1 MKIVGFL
8 GAYDKTDL
16 IIYVA
21 KMLSITNKKVLVID
35 STVEGKSRY
44 IVPTINPTISYVTNF
59 YEIDIAIGF
68 DNYTNIAQYLGKKQ
82 LDYDFI
88 LIDVDNYES
97 FENFKIKQAYKNYF
111 VTSFSL
117 YSIKKGLSILEQLK
131 EPIKLSKVIFSK
143 DVSNEENEYLNY
155 LSLGYKVQWDE
166 YRIYFPLEA
175 GDQTAIID
183 NEKLSRIR
191 FKNLSA
197 QYRESLQYIAEELLG
212 EEEINNFMKAL
223 RNFDKRD

>member
-1 MKIVGFL
+1 MRIVGFL

-35 STVEGKSRY
+35 ATAEGKSRY
-44 IVPTINPTISYVTNF
+44 IVPTINPTVSYVTNF
-59 YEIDIAIGF
+59 YEIDVAIGF
-68 DNYTNIAQYLGKKQ
+68 NNYTNIAEYLGKKQ

-88 LIDVDNYES
+88 LIDIDNYEA
-97 FENFKIKQAYKNYF
+97 FENFKLNQAYKNYF

-117 YSIKKGLSILEQLK
+117 YSIKKGLSILEQLQ
-131 EPIKLSKVIFSK
+131 EPIALSKVIFSK

-155 LSLGYKVQWDE
+155 LSLGYKVKWNE
-166 YRIYFPLEA
+166 YRIYFPLES

-183 NEKLSRIR
+183 NEKLSRIK
-191 FKNLSA
+191 FKNLSS
-197 QYRESLQYIAEELLG
+197 QYRESLRYIAEELLG
-212 EEEINNFMKAL
+212 TEETNNFVKAL
-223 RNFDKRD
+223 RNFDKKD

>member
-35 STVEGKSRY
+35 ATSEGKSRY
-44 IVPTINPTISYVTNF
+44 IVPTINPTVSYVTNF
-59 YEIDIAIGF
+59 YEIDIAVGF
-68 DNYTNIAQYLGKKQ
+68 NNYTNIAEYLGKKQ

-88 LIDVDNYES
+88 LVDVDNYEA

-117 YSIKKGLSILEQLK
+117 YSIKKGLSILEQLQ
-131 EPIKLSKVIFSK
+131 EPIALSKVIFSK

-155 LSLGYKVQWDE
+155 LSLGYKVKWDE

-191 FKNLSA
+191 FKNLSS
-197 QYRESLQYIAEELLG
+197 QYKESLQYIAEELLG
-212 EEEINNFMKAL
+212 QEEINNFMKAL
-223 RNFDKRD
+223 RIFDKQD